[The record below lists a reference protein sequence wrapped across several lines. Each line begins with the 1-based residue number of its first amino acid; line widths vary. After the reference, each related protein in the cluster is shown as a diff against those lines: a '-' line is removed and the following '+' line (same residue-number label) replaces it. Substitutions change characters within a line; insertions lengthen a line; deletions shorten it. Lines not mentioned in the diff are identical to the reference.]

1 MPSDRIGGRGRGSI
15 VKWRVKAGK
24 KEVFLAE
31 KKIDCEEFIRTHNGK
46 LDGKKL
52 RLIPPNI

>member
-1 MPSDRIGGRGRGSI
+1 MPSAKRGGRGRSAIPG
-15 VKWRVKAGK
+15 WRVKAGN
-24 KEVFLAE
+24 KEVFAAE
-31 KKIDCEEFIRTHNGK
+31 TKFKCEQWIRSNDGK